1 MFDAVIKASVLSAHD
16 KGTHAEVQ
24 VKVRKVFDSGQTELS
39 LGTTSI
45 YPLSWTKHGCT
56 CPVLNPGKT
65 TTSHGNRLSCLM
77 LIFKRKKD
85 YRIFNSDTRYG
96 VPAGRL

>member
-24 VKVRKVFDSGQTELS
+24 VKVRKVFHSGQRALS
-39 LGTTSI
+39 LGTISI

-56 CPVLNPGKT
+56 CPVLNPGKMS
-65 TTSHGNRLSCLM
+65 TSLDSRDSVAEGEYSREA
-77 LIFKRKKD
+77 KR
-85 YRIFNSDTRYG
+85 G
-96 VPAGRL
+96 LQCV

>member
-1 MFDAVIKASVLSAHD
+1 MNLWTVDRFQSSDSTRVIDAVIKASVLSAHD

-24 VKVRKVFDSGQTELS
+24 VKVRKVFQSGQTELS
-39 LGTTSI
+39 LGTSSI

-65 TTSHGNRLSCLM
+65 ATSHGIRFC
-77 LIFKRKKD
+77 
-85 YRIFNSDTRYG
+85 
-96 VPAGRL
+96 